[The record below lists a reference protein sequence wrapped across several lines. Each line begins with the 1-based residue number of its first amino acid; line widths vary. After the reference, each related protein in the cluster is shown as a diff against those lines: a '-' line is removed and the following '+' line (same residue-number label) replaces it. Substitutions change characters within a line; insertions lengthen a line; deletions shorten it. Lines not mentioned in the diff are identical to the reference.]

1 MTSGGYKLIFINVG
15 AFSEDVNFQIIF
27 NCKMGVSKNV
37 FPFFFFFEA
46 ATSAEIYHTT
56 LSEIAGLYVR
66 AEGRGHVAL
75 ARLILQRR

>member
-37 FPFFFFFEA
+37 FPLFFFEA
-46 ATSAEIYHTT
+46 VMSAEIYHTT
-56 LSEIAGLYVR
+56 LSEIAGLYAR